1 MLNAILQAAVGR
13 GKDYQQLQLLID
25 VGELMGDMPV
35 YVDDRSLADRA
46 SLFAVNSRRFAAEYV
61 VELILV

>member
-46 SLFAVNSRRFAAEYV
+46 SLLAVNPRRFAAEYV
-61 VELILV
+61 VELIFV